1 MTGADDFIRM
11 MPKGLDHL
19 IDEGG
24 RGLSGGQQQ
33 ALLLSR
39 LLIRNPSV
47 VLLDEP
53 TASMDEATE
62 RLFIRRFSA
71 WCRGKTVVIATHRM
85 RVLDLIERVVAL
97 DQGRI
102 VLDAPKEQA
111 LRALRG
117 EPAPQSPE
125 TAIAQRE
132 RLERAFVQRPAQER
146 SSP

>member
-1 MTGADDFIRM
+1 MTRAAAFIRM
-11 MPKGLDHL
+11 RPQGIEHL

-62 RLFIRRFSA
+62 KLFIQRFSA
-71 WCRGKTVVIATHRM
+71 WAKNKTVIIATHRM
-85 RVLDLIERVVAL
+85 RVLDLVERVVAL
-97 DQGRI
+97 DGGRI
-102 VLDAPKEQA
+102 VLDADKEEA
-111 LRALRG
+111 LRVLKG
-117 EPAPQSPE
+117 EK
-125 TAIAQRE
+125 
-132 RLERAFVQRPAQER
+132 PAQQLR
-146 SSP
+146 SVKGAN